1 VEWLGVSGHP
11 RAPIHVISSAVVKAG
26 QGIVG
31 DYHGFDEM
39 TDRQI
44 TLIQSEHLPLIA
56 AFLGKRAIDPALL
69 RRNVVVTGINLFQFL
84 NYRFRVG
91 EALLEWVEPC
101 DPCRRMEENLG
112 PGGIRAMI
120 GHGGIVA
127 RVLEGGR
134 LRVGDSVH
142 RAE

>member
-1 VEWLGVSGHP
+1 MGRTVRSL
-11 RAPIHVISSAVVKAG
+11 SS
-26 QGIVG
+26 
-31 DYHGFDEM
+31 HG
-39 TDRQI
+39 RG
-44 TLIQSEHLPLIA
+44 S
-56 AFLGKRAIDPALL
+56 
-69 RRNVVVTGINLFQFL
+69 
-84 NYRFRVG
+84 
-91 EALLEWVEPC
+91 
-101 DPCRRMEENLG
+101 G